1 MLFLRIVTTM
11 GIKDG
16 RKLAAPAL
24 SAKLSVNMEEN
35 EAGAFKA
42 LFLACNDVSKKADVN
57 WTAGCKIRTAHWHGK
72 AWGKKG
78 PNGNMFRKIVL
89 DKDKQALSCIFRHRK
104 LFPN

>member
-1 MLFLRIVTTM
+1 MARAFNSSSYTIGVGERRSHLSRIVTTM

-57 WTAGCKIRTAHWHGK
+57 WTAGCKIRTAH
-72 AWGKKG
+72 
-78 PNGNMFRKIVL
+78 
-89 DKDKQALSCIFRHRK
+89 
-104 LFPN
+104 